1 MREVNTATRVGFIGL
16 GTMGQPFA
24 VNIVQA
30 GFDLTVCDL
39 RPEPVAEL
47 VALGARAAATPRE
60 VAEQSDIIDIAVPH
74 DPEMEALMRGP
85 HGLLAGARPGQVWAI
100 HSSLHP
106 RKMEKVAEEAEAEG
120 VAVLDAQF
128 SGGAAGARNHTLTF
142 MVGGS
147 PEVLE
152 HCRPVL
158 ETTAGKIFVMG
169 GVGAAAITKNVQNMM
184 QALNL
189 IAAGEGFRLMKS
201 AGVDLEVFQEVVRHT
216 GAQSLVGDAYLHQ
229 WGLRPVPWVYSLET
243 EYALDVAR
251 SSGFD
256 LPLAAAGLEIMG
268 PSERDADAS

>member
-1 MREVNTATRVGFIGL
+1 
-16 GTMGQPFA
+16 MGHPFA

-30 GFDLTVCDL
+30 GFDLIVHDL

-47 VALGARAAATPRE
+47 VALGARAAQNARE
-60 VAEQSDIIDIAVPH
+60 VAEQSDIVDIAVPH
-74 DPEMEALMRGP
+74 DPEMEAVMRGP
-85 HGLLAGARPGQVWAI
+85 DGLLAGSHLGLIWAI

-106 RKMEKVAEEAEAEG
+106 RNMEKVAEEAKAHG

-128 SGGAAGARNHTLTF
+128 SGGATGARKRTLTF
-142 MVGGS
+142 MVGGE

-152 HCRPVL
+152 QCRPVL
-158 ETTAGKIFVMG
+158 ATTAGHIFVLG

-189 IAAGEGFRLMKS
+189 IAAGEGFALMKS
-201 AGVDLEVFQEVVRHT
+201 AGVDLEVFQEVVHHT

-251 SSGFD
+251 SYGID
-256 LPLAAAGLEIMG
+256 LPLAAAGLEVMG
-268 PSERDADAS
+268 PSDRP